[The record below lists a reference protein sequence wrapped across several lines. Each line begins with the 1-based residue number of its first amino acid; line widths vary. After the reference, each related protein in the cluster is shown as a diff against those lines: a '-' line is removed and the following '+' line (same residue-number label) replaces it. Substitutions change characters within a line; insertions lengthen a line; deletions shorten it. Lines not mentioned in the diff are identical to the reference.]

1 MADHI
6 MYNSISPSRCN
17 VLHLYIL
24 LDINVYRPL
33 KRLTIKT
40 GTMSRTFFIS
50 SCLKYSHY
58 CYDWYASFLVHC
70 CFCLWLILILK
81 IRLTDFLPILKLFM
95 SQNIHFFPIN
105 WQNACTDQIGN
116 VLFSFRCFPIE
127 MKLLTKAYTVEVV
140 Y

>member
-24 LDINVYRPL
+24 LDNNVYRPL

-40 GTMSRTFFIS
+40 GTMSRTFFIR

-58 CYDWYASFLVHC
+58 CYDWYASVLVHC

-81 IRLTDFLPILKLFM
+81 IRLTDFLFFQFWNCSCPKIFTFSPI
-95 SQNIHFFPIN
+95 I

-127 MKLLTKAYTVEVV
+127 MKLLTKA
-140 Y
+140 